1 MIVKMS
7 VFVILVE
14 VIIYHE
20 NKKVGDCGRHGIFRQ
35 FSM

>member
-1 MIVKMS
+1 MNAKMS

-14 VIIYHE
+14 AIIYHE
-20 NKKVGDCGRHGIFRQ
+20 NKKVGDCGRHGNFRQ